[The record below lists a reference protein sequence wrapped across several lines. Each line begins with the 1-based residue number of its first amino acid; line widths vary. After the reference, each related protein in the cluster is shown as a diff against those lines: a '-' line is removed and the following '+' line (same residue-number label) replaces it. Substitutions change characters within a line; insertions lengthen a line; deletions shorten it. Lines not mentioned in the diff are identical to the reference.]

1 MRSVLIVDDERIERE
16 GIAALLQMG
25 NYNLE
30 ILEAVNGKEALTILK
45 EKKPEI
51 LLSDI
56 RMPFMDGIELTRQAK
71 IMNPDMA
78 VVIFSGF
85 SDFNYAKEAIRN
97 GVLEYI
103 LKPVDPQ
110 EFKNVMDSVMSYLD
124 KKKQNEEAM
133 QKNQEFLGQYFLH
146 KFIHNGKSEI
156 MDDAMKILDVSW
168 WNRTGR
174 MLLLNGDDGFFE
186 NYDGDFE
193 QMLTEELPFSFH
205 YLNYDS
211 DSSIL
216 CFEQNVKVD
225 FQILAKHIFEFVE
238 KSCGRQIYIAV
249 SSQLEGKEAIPQ
261 GMKELESLM
270 ENRYYRT
277 DQWIF
282 MPDTNWENKENYEL
296 PLEMVEKMEE
306 DIRLHDIAHLWEH
319 YNKFMKYKEYGAGFS
334 YIYMNFVCTNLIK
347 SMYTQMD
354 YPVEKYSN
362 VIEKMFH
369 VENIQEVAEALEETI
384 HLFEQKLFSVKNSN
398 RSEVEKVKSYI
409 YAHYQEDINLEFL
422 SAEVYLSPGYMSYIF
437 KKETGEG
444 LAQFI
449 RKFRLEKAKELLCTT
464 NKKIVQV
471 CAETG
476 FTNPS
481 YFCKSFREYYGCS
494 PNRFRKNEIQRE
506 TM

>member
-30 ILEAVNGKEALTILK
+30 ILEAVNGKEALTILR
-45 EKKPEI
+45 EKNPEI

-56 RMPFMDGIELTRQAK
+56 RMPLMDGIELTRQVK
-71 IMNPDMA
+71 ILNPDIA

-97 GVLEYI
+97 GVREYI

-110 EFKNVMDSVMSYLD
+110 EFKNVMDGVMSYLD
-124 KKKQNEEAM
+124 EKKQNKAAI

-146 KFIHNGKSEI
+146 KYIRYGKAEI
-156 MDDAMKILDVSW
+156 MDDAMEIMDVSW
-168 WNRTGR
+168 WSRIGR
-174 MLLLNGDDGFFE
+174 MLLLSGENGFFE

-216 CFEQNVKVD
+216 CFEKNVKVD
-225 FQILAKHIFEFVE
+225 YYVLAKHIFEFVE

-249 SSQLEGKEAIPQ
+249 SSQLEGKLAIPQ

-277 DQWIF
+277 EQWIF
-282 MPDTNWENKENYEL
+282 MSDTNWENKENYEL

-319 YNKFMKYKEYGAGFS
+319 YDKFMKYKEYGAGFS

-347 SMYTQMD
+347 SMYMQME
-354 YPVEKYSN
+354 YPVEKYTDI
-362 VIEKMFH
+362 IEKMFH
-369 VENIQEVAEALEETI
+369 VESIQGVAEALEKTI
-384 HLFEQKLFSVKNSN
+384 HLFEQNLFSAKNSN

-409 YAHYQEDINLEFL
+409 YAHYQEDISLEFL
-422 SAEVYLSPGYMSYIF
+422 SGEVYLSPGYMSYIF

-444 LAQFI
+444 LVQFI

-464 NKKIVQV
+464 NKKIVQI

-494 PNRFRKNEIQRE
+494 PERFRKNEIQRE
-506 TM
+506 SI

>member
-133 QKNQEFLGQYFLH
+133 QKKQEFLGQYFLH

-174 MLLLNGDDGFFE
+174 MLLLNGEDGFFE

-270 ENRYYRT
+270 ENRYYRA

-282 MPDTNWENKENYEL
+282 MPDTNWKTKRIMSFL
-296 PLEMVEKMEE
+296 LKWSKKWRK
-306 DIRLHDIAHLWEH
+306 ISG
-319 YNKFMKYKEYGAGFS
+319 FMILRICGS
-334 YIYMNFVCTNLIK
+334 I
-347 SMYTQMD
+347 
-354 YPVEKYSN
+354 
-362 VIEKMFH
+362 
-369 VENIQEVAEALEETI
+369 TI
-384 HLFEQKLFSVKNSN
+384 SL
-398 RSEVEKVKSYI
+398 
-409 YAHYQEDINLEFL
+409 
-422 SAEVYLSPGYMSYIF
+422 
-437 KKETGEG
+437 
-444 LAQFI
+444 
-449 RKFRLEKAKELLCTT
+449 
-464 NKKIVQV
+464 
-471 CAETG
+471 
-476 FTNPS
+476 
-481 YFCKSFREYYGCS
+481 
-494 PNRFRKNEIQRE
+494 
-506 TM
+506 

>member
-1 MRSVLIVDDERIERE
+1 
-16 GIAALLQMG
+16 
-25 NYNLE
+25 
-30 ILEAVNGKEALTILK
+30 
-45 EKKPEI
+45 
-51 LLSDI
+51 
-56 RMPFMDGIELTRQAK
+56 
-71 IMNPDMA
+71 
-78 VVIFSGF
+78 
-85 SDFNYAKEAIRN
+85 
-97 GVLEYI
+97 
-103 LKPVDPQ
+103 
-110 EFKNVMDSVMSYLD
+110 
-124 KKKQNEEAM
+124 
-133 QKNQEFLGQYFLH
+133 
-146 KFIHNGKSEI
+146 
-156 MDDAMKILDVSW
+156 
-168 WNRTGR
+168 
-174 MLLLNGDDGFFE
+174 
-186 NYDGDFE
+186 
-193 QMLTEELPFSFH
+193 MLTEELPFSFH

-216 CFEQNVKVD
+216 CFEKNVKVD
-225 FQILAKHIFEFVE
+225 YYVLAKHIFEFVE

-277 DQWIF
+277 EQWIF

-384 HLFEQKLFSVKNSN
+384 HIFEQKLFSVKNSN

-409 YAHYQEDINLEFL
+409 YAHYQEDISLEFL

-464 NKKIVQV
+464 NKKIVQI

-494 PNRFRKNEIQRE
+494 PERFRKNEIQRE
-506 TM
+506 SI

>member
-30 ILEAVNGKEALTILK
+30 ILEAVNGKEALTILR
-45 EKKPEI
+45 EKNPEI

-56 RMPFMDGIELTRQAK
+56 RMPLMDGIELTRQVK
-71 IMNPDMA
+71 ILNPDIA

-97 GVLEYI
+97 GVREYI

-110 EFKNVMDSVMSYLD
+110 EFKNVMDGVMSYLD
-124 KKKQNEEAM
+124 EKKQNKAAI

-146 KFIHNGKSEI
+146 KYIRYGKPEVMDEAMEI
-156 MDDAMKILDVSW
+156 MDVSW
-168 WNRTGR
+168 WSRIGR
-174 MLLLNGDDGFFE
+174 MLLLSGENGFFE

-216 CFEQNVKVD
+216 CFEKNVKVD
-225 FQILAKHIFEFVE
+225 YYVLAKHIFEFVE

-249 SSQLEGKEAIPQ
+249 SSQLEGKLAIPQ

-277 DQWIF
+277 EQWIF
-282 MPDTNWENKENYEL
+282 MSDTNWENKENYEL

-319 YNKFMKYKEYGAGFS
+319 YDKFMKYKEYGAGFS

-347 SMYTQMD
+347 SMYMQME
-354 YPVEKYSN
+354 YPVEKYTDI
-362 VIEKMFH
+362 IEKMFH
-369 VENIQEVAEALEETI
+369 VESIQGVAEALEKTI
-384 HLFEQKLFSVKNSN
+384 HLFEQNLFSAKNSN

-409 YAHYQEDINLEFL
+409 YAHYQEDISLEFL
-422 SAEVYLSPGYMSYIF
+422 SGEVYLSPGYMSYIF

-444 LAQFI
+444 LVQFI

-464 NKKIVQV
+464 NKKIVQI

-494 PNRFRKNEIQRE
+494 PERFRKNEIQRE
-506 TM
+506 SI

>member
-30 ILEAVNGKEALTILK
+30 ILEAVNGKEALTILR
-45 EKKPEI
+45 EKNPEI

-56 RMPFMDGIELTRQAK
+56 RMPLMDGIELTHQAK
-71 IMNPDMA
+71 ILNPDIA

-97 GVLEYI
+97 GVREYI

-110 EFKNVMDSVMSYLD
+110 EFRNVMDDIMSYLD
-124 KKKQNEEAM
+124 EKKQNKAAI

-146 KFIHNGKSEI
+146 KYIRYGKAEI
-156 MDDAMKILDVSW
+156 MDDAMGVLDVSW

-174 MLLLNGDDGFFE
+174 MLLLSGENGFFE

-225 FQILAKHIFEFVE
+225 YYVLAKHIFEFVE

-277 DQWIF
+277 EQWIF

-319 YNKFMKYKEYGAGFS
+319 YDKFMKYKEYGVGFS

-347 SMYTQMD
+347 SMYMQME
-354 YPVEKYSN
+354 YPVEKYTDI
-362 VIEKMFH
+362 IEKMFH
-369 VENIQEVAEALEETI
+369 VESIQGVAEALEKTI
-384 HLFEQKLFSVKNSN
+384 HLLSKTCFLPKTVTGVKW
-398 RSEVEKVKSYI
+398 
-409 YAHYQEDINLEFL
+409 
-422 SAEVYLSPGYMSYIF
+422 
-437 KKETGEG
+437 KK
-444 LAQFI
+444 
-449 RKFRLEKAKELLCTT
+449 
-464 NKKIVQV
+464 
-471 CAETG
+471 
-476 FTNPS
+476 
-481 YFCKSFREYYGCS
+481 
-494 PNRFRKNEIQRE
+494 
-506 TM
+506 

>member
-1 MRSVLIVDDERIERE
+1 
-16 GIAALLQMG
+16 
-25 NYNLE
+25 
-30 ILEAVNGKEALTILK
+30 
-45 EKKPEI
+45 
-51 LLSDI
+51 
-56 RMPFMDGIELTRQAK
+56 
-71 IMNPDMA
+71 
-78 VVIFSGF
+78 
-85 SDFNYAKEAIRN
+85 
-97 GVLEYI
+97 
-103 LKPVDPQ
+103 
-110 EFKNVMDSVMSYLD
+110 
-124 KKKQNEEAM
+124 
-133 QKNQEFLGQYFLH
+133 
-146 KFIHNGKSEI
+146 
-156 MDDAMKILDVSW
+156 
-168 WNRTGR
+168 
-174 MLLLNGDDGFFE
+174 
-186 NYDGDFE
+186 
-193 QMLTEELPFSFH
+193 
-205 YLNYDS
+205 
-211 DSSIL
+211 
-216 CFEQNVKVD
+216 
-225 FQILAKHIFEFVE
+225 
-238 KSCGRQIYIAV
+238 
-249 SSQLEGKEAIPQ
+249 
-261 GMKELESLM
+261 MKELESLM
-270 ENRYYRT
+270 ENRYYRA

-494 PNRFRKNEIQRE
+494 PDRFRKNEIQRE

>member
-30 ILEAVNGKEALTILK
+30 ILEAVNGKEALTILR
-45 EKKPEI
+45 EKNPEI

-56 RMPFMDGIELTRQAK
+56 RMPLMDGIELTRQVK
-71 IMNPDMA
+71 ILNPDIA

-97 GVLEYI
+97 GVREYI

-110 EFKNVMDSVMSYLD
+110 EFKNVMDGVMSYLD
-124 KKKQNEEAM
+124 EKKQNKAAI

-146 KFIHNGKSEI
+146 KYIRYGKPEVMDEAMEI
-156 MDDAMKILDVSW
+156 MDVSW
-168 WNRTGR
+168 WSRIGR
-174 MLLLNGDDGFFE
+174 MLLLSGENGFFE

-216 CFEQNVKVD
+216 CFEKNVKVD
-225 FQILAKHIFEFVE
+225 YYVLAKHIFEFVE

-249 SSQLEGKEAIPQ
+249 SSQLEGKLAIPQ

-277 DQWIF
+277 EQWIF
-282 MPDTNWENKENYEL
+282 MSDTNWENKENYEL

-319 YNKFMKYKEYGAGFS
+319 YDKFMKYKEYGAGFS

-347 SMYTQMD
+347 SMYMQME
-354 YPVEKYSN
+354 YPVEKYTDI
-362 VIEKMFH
+362 IEKMFH
-369 VENIQEVAEALEETI
+369 VESIQGVAEALEKTI
-384 HLFEQKLFSVKNSN
+384 HLFEQNLFSAKNSN

-409 YAHYQEDINLEFL
+409 YAHYQEDISLEFL
-422 SAEVYLSPGYMSYIF
+422 SGEVYLSPGYMSYI
-437 KKETGEG
+437 
-444 LAQFI
+444 L
-449 RKFRLEKAKELLCTT
+449 
-464 NKKIVQV
+464 
-471 CAETG
+471 
-476 FTNPS
+476 
-481 YFCKSFREYYGCS
+481 
-494 PNRFRKNEIQRE
+494 
-506 TM
+506 

>member
-1 MRSVLIVDDERIERE
+1 M
-16 GIAALLQMG
+16 A
-25 NYNLE
+25 
-30 ILEAVNGKEALTILK
+30 
-45 EKKPEI
+45 
-51 LLSDI
+51 
-56 RMPFMDGIELTRQAK
+56 IELENVLPSEIEKRSFEIITEELTQNGIVLDPEKA
-71 IMNPDMA
+71 P
-78 VVIFSGF
+78 VIKRCIHTSADFDYAQNLVFSE
-85 SDFNYAKEAIRN
+85 NAIARAKEAIRN
-97 GVLEYI
+97 GVREYI
-103 LKPVDPQ
+103 LKPVDPL
-110 EFKNVMDSVMSYLD
+110 EFKNVMDGVMSYLD
-124 KKKQNEEAM
+124 EKKQNKAAI

-146 KFIHNGKSEI
+146 KYIRYGKSEV
-156 MDDAMKILDVSW
+156 MDDAMEIMDVSW

-174 MLLLNGDDGFFE
+174 MLLLSGEGGFFE

-225 FQILAKHIFEFVE
+225 YYILAKHIFQFVE
-238 KSCGRQIYIAV
+238 RSCGRQIHIAV

-384 HLFEQKLFSVKNSN
+384 HIFEQKLFSVKNSN

-409 YAHYQEDINLEFL
+409 YAHYQEDISLEFL

-494 PNRFRKNEIQRE
+494 PDRFRKNEIQRE

>member
-30 ILEAVNGKEALTILK
+30 ILEAVNGKEALTILR
-45 EKKPEI
+45 EKNPEI

-56 RMPFMDGIELTRQAK
+56 RMPLMDGIELTHQAK
-71 IMNPDMA
+71 ILNSDIA

-97 GVLEYI
+97 GVREYI

-110 EFKNVMDSVMSYLD
+110 EFRNVMDDIMSYLD
-124 KKKQNEEAM
+124 EKKQNKAAI

-146 KFIHNGKSEI
+146 KYIRYGKPEV
-156 MDDAMKILDVSW
+156 MDDAMEIMDVSW
-168 WNRTGR
+168 WSRIGR
-174 MLLLNGDDGFFE
+174 MLLLSGEDGFFE

-216 CFEQNVKVD
+216 CFEKNVKVD
-225 FQILAKHIFEFVE
+225 YYILAKHIFQFVE
-238 KSCGRQIYIAV
+238 RSCGRQIYIAV

-277 DQWIF
+277 EQWIF

-306 DIRLHDIAHLWEH
+306 DIKLHDIAHLWEH
-319 YNKFMKYKEYGAGFS
+319 YDKFMKYKEYGVGFS

-347 SMYTQMD
+347 SMYMQME
-354 YPVEKYSN
+354 YPVEKYTDI
-362 VIEKMFH
+362 IEKMFH
-369 VENIQEVAEALEETI
+369 VESIQGVAEALEKTI
-384 HLFEQKLFSVKNSN
+384 HLFEQNLFSAKNSN

-409 YAHYQEDINLEFL
+409 YAHYQEDISLEFL
-422 SAEVYLSPGYMSYIF
+422 SSEVYLSPGYMSYIF

-464 NKKIVQV
+464 NKKIVQI

-476 FTNPS
+476 FTNSS

-494 PNRFRKNEIQRE
+494 PERFRKNEIQKE
-506 TM
+506 SI

>member
-45 EKKPEI
+45 EKNPEI

-56 RMPFMDGIELTRQAK
+56 RMPLMDGIELTRQAK
-71 IMNPDMA
+71 ILNPDMA

-97 GVLEYI
+97 GVREYI
-103 LKPVDPQ
+103 LKPVDPL
-110 EFKNVMDSVMSYLD
+110 EFKNVMDGVMSYLD
-124 KKKQNEEAM
+124 EKKQNKAAI

-146 KFIHNGKSEI
+146 KYIRYGKPEV
-156 MDDAMKILDVSW
+156 MDDAMEIMDVSW

-174 MLLLNGDDGFFE
+174 MLLLSGEGGFFE

-225 FQILAKHIFEFVE
+225 YYILAKHIFQFVE
-238 KSCGRQIYIAV
+238 RSYGRQIHIAV
-249 SSQLEGKEAIPQ
+249 SSQLEGKEVIPQ

-319 YNKFMKYKEYGAGFS
+319 YDKFIKYKEYGAGFS

-347 SMYTQMD
+347 SIYTQMD
-354 YPVEKYSN
+354 YPVEKYTN

-369 VENIQEVAEALEETI
+369 VESIQGVAEALEETI
-384 HLFEQKLFSVKNSN
+384 HLFEQNLFSAKHSN

-409 YAHYQEDINLEFL
+409 YAHYQEDISLEFL
-422 SAEVYLSPGYMSYIF
+422 SGEVYLSPGYMSYIF

-464 NKKIVQV
+464 NKKIVQI

-494 PNRFRKNEIQRE
+494 PERFRKNEIQKE
-506 TM
+506 SI

>member
-30 ILEAVNGKEALTILK
+30 ILEAVNGKEALTILR
-45 EKKPEI
+45 EKNPEI

-56 RMPFMDGIELTRQAK
+56 RMPLMDGIELTHQAK
-71 IMNPDMA
+71 ILNPDIA

-97 GVLEYI
+97 GVREYI

-110 EFKNVMDSVMSYLD
+110 EFKNVMDGVMSYLD
-124 KKKQNEEAM
+124 EKKQNKAAI

-146 KFIHNGKSEI
+146 KYIRYGKPEV
-156 MDDAMKILDVSW
+156 MDDAMEIMDVSW
-168 WNRTGR
+168 WSRIGR
-174 MLLLNGDDGFFE
+174 MLLLSGENGFFE

-216 CFEQNVKVD
+216 CFEKNVKVD
-225 FQILAKHIFEFVE
+225 YYVLAKHIFEFVE

-249 SSQLEGKEAIPQ
+249 SSQLEGKLAIPQ

-277 DQWIF
+277 EQWIF
-282 MPDTNWENKENYEL
+282 MSDTNWENKENYEL

-319 YNKFMKYKEYGAGFS
+319 YDKFMKYKEYGAGFS

-347 SMYTQMD
+347 SMYMQME
-354 YPVEKYSN
+354 YPVEKYTDI
-362 VIEKMFH
+362 IEKMFH
-369 VENIQEVAEALEETI
+369 VESIQGVAEALEKTI
-384 HLFEQKLFSVKNSN
+384 HLFEQNLFSAKNSN

-409 YAHYQEDINLEFL
+409 YAHYQEDISLEFL
-422 SAEVYLSPGYMSYIF
+422 SGEVYLSPGYMSYIF

-444 LAQFI
+444 LVQFI

-464 NKKIVQV
+464 NKKIVQI

-494 PNRFRKNEIQRE
+494 PERFRKNEIQRE
-506 TM
+506 SI

>member
-1 MRSVLIVDDERIERE
+1 
-16 GIAALLQMG
+16 MG

-85 SDFNYAKEAIRN
+85 SDFNYAKEAIRS

-146 KFIHNGKSEI
+146 KFIHNEKSEI

-174 MLLLNGDDGFFE
+174 MLLLNGEDGFFE

-211 DSSIL
+211 ARRERGNSTGNERTGKSHGKQVL
-216 CFEQNVKVD
+216 PSRSVD
-225 FQILAKHIFEFVE
+225 FYAGYKL
-238 KSCGRQIYIAV
+238 
-249 SSQLEGKEAIPQ
+249 GK
-261 GMKELESLM
+261 
-270 ENRYYRT
+270 
-277 DQWIF
+277 
-282 MPDTNWENKENYEL
+282 
-296 PLEMVEKMEE
+296 
-306 DIRLHDIAHLWEH
+306 
-319 YNKFMKYKEYGAGFS
+319 
-334 YIYMNFVCTNLIK
+334 
-347 SMYTQMD
+347 
-354 YPVEKYSN
+354 
-362 VIEKMFH
+362 
-369 VENIQEVAEALEETI
+369 
-384 HLFEQKLFSVKNSN
+384 
-398 RSEVEKVKSYI
+398 
-409 YAHYQEDINLEFL
+409 
-422 SAEVYLSPGYMSYIF
+422 
-437 KKETGEG
+437 
-444 LAQFI
+444 
-449 RKFRLEKAKELLCTT
+449 
-464 NKKIVQV
+464 
-471 CAETG
+471 
-476 FTNPS
+476 
-481 YFCKSFREYYGCS
+481 
-494 PNRFRKNEIQRE
+494 QRE
-506 TM
+506 L

>member
-1 MRSVLIVDDERIERE
+1 MPKLNENYQNVKDSYLFAEIARRVKVYEETHLEKAADIIRLGIGDVTLPLTKSVIE
-16 GIAALLQMG
+16 ALH
-25 NYNLE
+25 
-30 ILEAVNGKEALTILK
+30 EAVDSQAVSETFKGYG
-45 EKKPEI
+45 PEQ
-51 LLSDI
+51 
-56 RMPFMDGIELTRQAK
+56 G
-71 IMNPDMA
+71 
-78 VVIFSGF
+78 
-85 SDFNYAKEAIRN
+85 YAFAQEAIRY
-97 GVLEYI
+97 GVTEYI

-270 ENRYYRT
+270 ENRYYRA

-494 PNRFRKNEIQRE
+494 PDRFRKNEIQRE